1 MKNRTE
7 IKESILNKSRILIE
21 QRQRRKKA
29 FARAAAS
36 IAVCFAVGFAVK
48 ILMSQNFVGNDK
60 FGNTDQGMS
69 LSPSDDTFYV
79 GGEYGGNDSFG
90 MTEGDENDGIGSDT
104 MRLDEAIVSNAEGC
118 RIPDGIRITALSD
131 MSEIYLYAEDNMQ
144 LKNIKKLCNLLIG
157 FDLTAL
163 GNNQR
168 IEGKGYLIWVE
179 YGDEEVSIQIFG
191 EILQISGGE
200 CMKIPSY
207 RAKELNTFLD
217 QLMEEQQ

>member
-7 IKESILNKSRILIE
+7 TKESILNKSRILIE
-21 QRQRRKKA
+21 QRRRRKKA
-29 FARAAAS
+29 FARTAAS

-60 FGNTDQGMS
+60 CYNLEQGMS

-79 GGEYGGNDSFG
+79 GGDKDRNDSFG

-104 MRLDEAIVSNAEGC
+104 MLLDEAIVSNAESC

-131 MSEIYLYAEDNMQ
+131 MSEIYLSAEDNIQ
-144 LKNIKKLCNLLIG
+144 IKNIKRLCNLLMG

-168 IEGKGYLIWVE
+168 IEGNVYLIWAE

-191 EILQISGGE
+191 EILQINGGE
-200 CMKIPSY
+200 CMKIPSD
-207 RAKELNTFLD
+207 RAKELNTFLN